1 MELKKGVVIGS
12 RFKDDVTGEESVVG
26 NIAVAV
32 SGKVIVT
39 YRDQSGEHN
48 QFAALE
54 DFVVG
59 KTPL

>member
-48 QFAALE
+48 KFSALE